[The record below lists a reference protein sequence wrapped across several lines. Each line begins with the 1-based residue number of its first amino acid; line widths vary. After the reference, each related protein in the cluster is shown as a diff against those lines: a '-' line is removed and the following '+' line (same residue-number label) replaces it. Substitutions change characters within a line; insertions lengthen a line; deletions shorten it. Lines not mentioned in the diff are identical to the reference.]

1 MTADAWSADTM
12 KAGFLSMTAHWIEV
26 KEQKWK
32 MRAEVIVFKALSGA
46 HSGENLGR
54 YIVGLLDRVGIMD
67 KKSSKAWLFT
77 LYHSILNLI
86 IDSFSST
93 WQH

>member
-12 KAGFLSMTAHWIEV
+12 KAGFLGMTAHWIEV

-32 MRAEVIVFKALSGA
+32 MRAEVIAFKALSGA

-54 YIVGLLDRVGIMD
+54 YVVGLLDHVGIMD
-67 KKSSKAWLFT
+67 KKSSKAWLLHCIT
-77 LYHSILNLI
+77 ASSI
-86 IDSFSST
+86 
-93 WQH
+93 

>member
-1 MTADAWSADTM
+1 MTAGAWSADTT
-12 KAGFLSMTAHWIEV
+12 KAGFLGMTAHWIEM

-32 MRAEVIVFKALSGA
+32 MRAEVIMFKALLGT
-46 HSGENLGR
+46 HSIGR
-54 YIVGLLDRVGIMD
+54 YIMGLLDHVGIMD

-86 IDSFSST
+86 IDSFSSS